1 MTKAGSTNISR
12 QKKNQQT
19 HEVPGEQSGAGFLLY
34 NQEILLDG
42 QDLLHDAPTSAYQT
56 TSSLSSRRSVLIPS

>member
-1 MTKAGSTNISR
+1 MTKAGSTKYFAP
-12 QKKNQQT
+12 KKNQQT